1 MPSINTSDRALVK
14 LGLARELTSL
24 LGAVHHPPHLSHP
37 SQKPR
42 VPDTRP
48 RCIAQQSLK
57 CQPQQP
63 LPPPTPPPAP
73 GNER

>member
-42 VPDTRP
+42 VPDTHKAQMYRP
-48 RCIAQQSLK
+48 AITQV
-57 CQPQQP
+57 
-63 LPPPTPPPAP
+63 PTATTTTTTHTT
-73 GNER
+73 GAWK